1 MKHNIFVPI
10 NDRRKKDKNMDRVI
24 YIVPDIYEKANPWL
38 FCNFARMKPNE
49 ERCLNCK
56 NKACRHQGEHTLIRR
71 NS

>member
-1 MKHNIFVPI
+1 
-10 NDRRKKDKNMDRVI
+10 MDRVI